1 MQILNQI
8 TNAMEDIDTLLDQY
22 FKDLSGENP
31 NGVYDMVIQSVE
43 KPLLLY
49 IMNLAEGNQ
58 SNAADILG
66 LNRNT
71 LRKKLK
77 LHKINT

>member
-1 MQILNQI
+1 MSKANLSN
-8 TNAMEDIDTLLDQY
+8 DIDILLDRY
-22 FKDLSGENP
+22 FNDLSGEKP
-31 NGVYDMVIQSVE
+31 NDVYNMVIHSVE

-58 SNAADILG
+58 SKAAEILG

-77 LHKINT
+77 LHKIET

>member
-1 MQILNQI
+1 MSKASLSN
-8 TNAMEDIDTLLDQY
+8 DIDILLDQY
-22 FKDLSGENP
+22 FTDLSGENP

-49 IMNLAEGNQ
+49 VMNFAEGNQ
-58 SNAADILG
+58 SKAADILG

-71 LRKKLK
+71 LRKK
-77 LHKINT
+77 

>member
-1 MQILNQI
+1 MKKNLSDN
-8 TNAMEDIDTLLDQY
+8 IDTLLDQY
-22 FKDLSGENP
+22 FNDLDGDQPSAIYE
-31 NGVYDMVIQSVE
+31 MVINTLE

-49 IMNLAEGNQ
+49 IMNKTEGNQ
-58 SNAADILG
+58 SKAAKILG

-77 LHKINT
+77 QYNLDN

>member
-1 MQILNQI
+1 MSKPNLPDNI
-8 TNAMEDIDTLLDQY
+8 DILLDKY
-22 FKDLSGENP
+22 FKDLSGEKP
-31 NGVYDMVIQSVE
+31 NGVYDMVIHSVE

-58 SNAADILG
+58 SKAAAILG

-71 LRKKLK
+71 LRKKLQ
-77 LHKINT
+77 LHKIET

>member
-1 MQILNQI
+1 MSKANLPDNI
-8 TNAMEDIDTLLDQY
+8 DILLDQY
-22 FKDLSGENP
+22 FKDLSGEKP
-31 NGVYDMVIQSVE
+31 NGVYDMVIHSVE

-58 SNAADILG
+58 SKAADILG

-77 LHKINT
+77 LPKIET

>member
-1 MQILNQI
+1 MSKANLPDNI
-8 TNAMEDIDTLLDQY
+8 DILLDQY
-22 FKDLSGENP
+22 FKDLSGEKP
-31 NGVYDMVIQSVE
+31 NGVYDMVIHSVE

-58 SNAADILG
+58 SKAADILG

-77 LHKINT
+77 LHKIET

>member
-1 MQILNQI
+1 MSK
-8 TNAMEDIDTLLDQY
+8 TNLSNDIDTLLDQY
-22 FKDLSGENP
+22 FTDLSGENP

-49 IMNLAEGNQ
+49 IMNLSEGNQ
-58 SNAADILG
+58 SKAADILG

-77 LHKINT
+77 QHKIEA

>member
-1 MQILNQI
+1 MSK
-8 TNAMEDIDTLLDQY
+8 TNLSNDIDTLLDQY
-22 FKDLSGENP
+22 FIDLSGENP

-49 IMNLAEGNQ
+49 IMNLSEGNQ
-58 SNAADILG
+58 SKAADILG

-77 LHKINT
+77 QHKIDF

>member
-1 MQILNQI
+1 MSKANLSN
-8 TNAMEDIDTLLDQY
+8 DIDTLLDQY
-22 FKDLSGENP
+22 FTDLSGENP

-58 SNAADILG
+58 SKAADILG

-77 LHKINT
+77 QHKIET

>member
-1 MQILNQI
+1 MSKASLSN
-8 TNAMEDIDTLLDQY
+8 DIDILLDQY
-22 FKDLSGENP
+22 FTDLSGENP

-49 IMNLAEGNQ
+49 VMNFAEGNQ
-58 SNAADILG
+58 SKAADILG

-77 LHKINT
+77 QHKIET

>member
-1 MQILNQI
+1 MSKINLSN
-8 TNAMEDIDTLLDQY
+8 DIDTLLDQY

>member
-1 MQILNQI
+1 MMGKANLSN
-8 TNAMEDIDTLLDQY
+8 DIDILLDQY

-58 SNAADILG
+58 SKAADILG

-77 LHKINT
+77 LHKIET

>member
-1 MQILNQI
+1 MSKANLSN
-8 TNAMEDIDTLLDQY
+8 DIDILLDQY
-22 FKDLSGENP
+22 FTDLSGENP

-58 SNAADILG
+58 SKASDTLG

-77 LHKINT
+77 QHKIEA

>member
-1 MQILNQI
+1 MSKANLSN
-8 TNAMEDIDTLLDQY
+8 DIDILLDQY
-22 FKDLSGENP
+22 FTDLSGENP

-58 SNAADILG
+58 SKASDILG

-77 LHKINT
+77 QHKIEA

>member
-1 MQILNQI
+1 MSKANLSN
-8 TNAMEDIDTLLDQY
+8 DIDILLDQY
-22 FKDLSGENP
+22 FTDLSGENS
-31 NGVYDMVIQSVE
+31 NGVYDMVIESVE

-58 SNAADILG
+58 SKAADILG

-77 LHKINT
+77 QHKIET

>member
-1 MQILNQI
+1 MTKANLSN
-8 TNAMEDIDTLLDQY
+8 DIDILLDQY

-31 NGVYDMVIQSVE
+31 NGVYDMVVHSVE

-49 IMNLAEGNQ
+49 VMNLAEGNQ
-58 SNAADILG
+58 SKASNILG

-77 LHKINT
+77 LHKIET

>member
-1 MQILNQI
+1 MSKANLSN
-8 TNAMEDIDTLLDQY
+8 DIDILLDQY

-31 NGVYDMVIQSVE
+31 NSVYDMVIQSVE

-58 SNAADILG
+58 SKAADILG

-77 LHKINT
+77 LHKIET

>member
-1 MQILNQI
+1 MSKANLSN
-8 TNAMEDIDTLLDQY
+8 DIDILLDQY
-22 FKDLSGENP
+22 FTDLSGENP

-58 SNAADILG
+58 SKAADILG

-77 LHKINT
+77 QHGIEI

>member
-1 MQILNQI
+1 MSKANLSN
-8 TNAMEDIDTLLDQY
+8 DIDILLDQY
-22 FKDLSGENP
+22 IKDLSGENP

-58 SNAADILG
+58 SRASDILG

-77 LHKINT
+77 LHKIET

>member
-1 MQILNQI
+1 MSKANLSN
-8 TNAMEDIDTLLDQY
+8 DIDILLDQY
-22 FKDLSGENP
+22 FTDLSGENP

-58 SNAADILG
+58 SKAADILG

-77 LHKINT
+77 QHKIEA

>member
-1 MQILNQI
+1 MSKANLSN
-8 TNAMEDIDTLLDQY
+8 DIDILLDQY

-31 NGVYDMVIQSVE
+31 NGVYDMVIKSVE

-58 SNAADILG
+58 SKAADILG

-77 LHKINT
+77 LHKIET

>member
-1 MQILNQI
+1 MSKANLSN
-8 TNAMEDIDTLLDQY
+8 DIDTLLDQY
-22 FKDLSGENP
+22 FTDLCGEDP
-31 NGVYDMVIQSVE
+31 NSVYDMVIQSVE

-49 IMNLAEGNQ
+49 IMNLSEGNQ
-58 SNAADILG
+58 SKAADILG

-77 LHKINT
+77 QHKIET

>member
-1 MQILNQI
+1 MSKANLPDN
-8 TNAMEDIDTLLDQY
+8 IDTLLDQY

-58 SNAADILG
+58 SKAADILG

-77 LHKINT
+77 LHKIET

>member
-1 MQILNQI
+1 MSKANLSNNI
-8 TNAMEDIDTLLDQY
+8 DILLDQY
-22 FKDLSGENP
+22 FTDLSGENP

-58 SNAADILG
+58 SKAADILG

-77 LHKINT
+77 QHKIEA

>member
-1 MQILNQI
+1 MSKANLSN
-8 TNAMEDIDTLLDQY
+8 DIDILLDQY
-22 FKDLSGENP
+22 FTDLSGENP

-49 IMNLAEGNQ
+49 IMNLTEGNQ
-58 SNAADILG
+58 SRAADILG

-77 LHKINT
+77 QHKIET

>member
-1 MQILNQI
+1 MSK
-8 TNAMEDIDTLLDQY
+8 TNLSNDIDTLLDQY
-22 FKDLSGENP
+22 FIDLSGENP

-49 IMNLAEGNQ
+49 IMNLSEGNQ
-58 SNAADILG
+58 SKAADILG

-77 LHKINT
+77 QHRIET

>member
-1 MQILNQI
+1 MSKANLAN
-8 TNAMEDIDTLLDQY
+8 DIDTLLDQY
-22 FKDLSGENP
+22 FTDLCGENP

-58 SNAADILG
+58 SKASDILG

-77 LHKINT
+77 QHKIDF

>member
-1 MQILNQI
+1 MSKANLSN
-8 TNAMEDIDTLLDQY
+8 DIDTLLDQY

-31 NGVYDMVIQSVE
+31 NSVYEMVIQSVE

-58 SNAADILG
+58 SKASDILG

-77 LHKINT
+77 LHKIET

>member
-1 MQILNQI
+1 MSKANLSN
-8 TNAMEDIDTLLDQY
+8 DIDTLLDQY
-22 FKDLSGENP
+22 FTDLSGENP
-31 NGVYDMVIQSVE
+31 NGVYDMVVHSVE

-49 IMNLAEGNQ
+49 IMNLAQGNQ
-58 SNAADILG
+58 SKAADILG

-77 LHKINT
+77 QHRIET

>member
-1 MQILNQI
+1 MSKANLSN
-8 TNAMEDIDTLLDQY
+8 DIDILLDQY
-22 FKDLSGENP
+22 FTDLSGENP
-31 NGVYDMVIQSVE
+31 KGVYDMVIQSIE

-49 IMNLAEGNQ
+49 IMNHAEGNQ
-58 SNAADILG
+58 SRAADILG

-77 LHKINT
+77 QHKIET

>member
-1 MQILNQI
+1 MSKANLSN
-8 TNAMEDIDTLLDQY
+8 DIDTLLDQY

-58 SNAADILG
+58 SNAANILG

-77 LHKINT
+77 LHKIDT

>member
-1 MQILNQI
+1 MSKANLSN
-8 TNAMEDIDTLLDQY
+8 DIDTLLDQY

-77 LHKINT
+77 QHRIET

>member
-1 MQILNQI
+1 MSKANLSN
-8 TNAMEDIDTLLDQY
+8 DIDTLLDQY
-22 FKDLSGENP
+22 FTDLSGENP
-31 NGVYDMVIQSVE
+31 NGVYDMVVHSVE

-49 IMNLAEGNQ
+49 IMDLAEGNQ
-58 SNAADILG
+58 SKASDILG

-77 LHKINT
+77 QHRIET

>member
-1 MQILNQI
+1 MSKANLSN
-8 TNAMEDIDTLLDQY
+8 DIDILLDQY
-22 FKDLSGENP
+22 FTDLSGENP

-49 IMNLAEGNQ
+49 IMNLSEGNQ
-58 SNAADILG
+58 SKAADILG

-77 LHKINT
+77 QHKIDF

>member
-1 MQILNQI
+1 MSKANLSN
-8 TNAMEDIDTLLDQY
+8 DIDILLDQY
-22 FKDLSGENP
+22 FTDLSGENP

-49 IMNLAEGNQ
+49 VMNFAEGNQ
-58 SNAADILG
+58 SKAADILG

-77 LHKINT
+77 QHKIET

>member
-1 MQILNQI
+1 MSK
-8 TNAMEDIDTLLDQY
+8 TNLSNDIDTLLDQY
-22 FKDLSGENP
+22 FIDLSGENP

-49 IMNLAEGNQ
+49 IMNLSEGNQ
-58 SNAADILG
+58 SKAADILG

-77 LHKINT
+77 QHKIET

>member
-1 MQILNQI
+1 MSKANLSN
-8 TNAMEDIDTLLDQY
+8 DIDILLDQY
-22 FKDLSGENP
+22 FTDLSGENP

-49 IMNLAEGNQ
+49 IMNLTEGNQ
-58 SNAADILG
+58 SRAADILG

-77 LHKINT
+77 QHKIEA

>member
-1 MQILNQI
+1 MSKADLSN
-8 TNAMEDIDTLLDQY
+8 DIDILLDQY
-22 FKDLSGENP
+22 FTDLSGENP
-31 NGVYDMVIQSVE
+31 NRVYDMVVESVE

-58 SNAADILG
+58 SKAANILG

-77 LHKINT
+77 QHKIET